1 MGESKDWGPR
11 RCATLLTVAL
21 LHAALVAALLTPAAQ
36 RSVSH
41 VDSVQLLLLPPR
53 SAPSMVS
60 DNPRPRPPGA
70 TAVKILPPVLASL
83 EAGSAAS
90 QSEGPLS
97 KSEGTG
103 SAVDWAA
110 EAHRALQAFEIRT
123 HQPSNDVLISGSPA
137 EERWWPRGRRRPG
150 DEFKMPNGDWIV
162 WVSSTCYQVAKSR
175 SGKDAAGEAPPTV
188 CVDEDR
194 PARE

>member
-1 MGESKDWGPR
+1 MGESKRWEPR
-11 RCATLLTVAL
+11 RHAALLMVVL
-21 LHAALVAALLTPAAQ
+21 LHAALVAALLMPAAQ
-36 RSVSH
+36 RTMSG
-41 VDSVQLLLLPPR
+41 VDSVQLLLLPPS
-53 SAPSMVS
+53 SAPHRVS
-60 DNPRPRPPGA
+60 DNPRARLPGA

-83 EAGSAAS
+83 ETGSTAS

-97 KSEGTG
+97 SAEGTG
-103 SAVDWAA
+103 SAVDWVA

-123 HQPSNDVLISGSPA
+123 HQPSNDILISGSPA
-137 EERWWPRGRRRPG
+137 EEHWWPRGKRRAG

-175 SGKDAAGEAPPTV
+175 WSKDAAGAAPPTV

-194 PARE
+194 PAR